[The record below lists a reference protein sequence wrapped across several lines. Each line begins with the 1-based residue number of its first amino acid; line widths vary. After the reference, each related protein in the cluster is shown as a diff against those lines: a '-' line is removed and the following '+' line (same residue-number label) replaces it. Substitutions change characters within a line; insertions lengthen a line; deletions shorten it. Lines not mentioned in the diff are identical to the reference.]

1 MKHTVTRFE
10 MNLYDWN
17 FWTADVVAKF
27 ADWLKENGIEAEEA
41 CTLVLLGTGQ
51 Y

>member
-27 ADWLKENGIEAEEA
+27 ADWLKENGETRVDKKSIEKRR
-41 CTLVLLGTGQ
+41 
-51 Y
+51 